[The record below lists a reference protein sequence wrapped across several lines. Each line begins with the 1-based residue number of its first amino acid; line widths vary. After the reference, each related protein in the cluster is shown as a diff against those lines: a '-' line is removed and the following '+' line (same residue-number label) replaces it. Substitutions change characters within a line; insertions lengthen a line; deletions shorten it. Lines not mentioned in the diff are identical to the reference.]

1 MIEAQPQKIRE
12 DGVLGHIVL
21 RHAPWLYLHPA
32 DAQ

>member
-1 MIEAQPQKIRE
+1 MIEAQRQKIRE